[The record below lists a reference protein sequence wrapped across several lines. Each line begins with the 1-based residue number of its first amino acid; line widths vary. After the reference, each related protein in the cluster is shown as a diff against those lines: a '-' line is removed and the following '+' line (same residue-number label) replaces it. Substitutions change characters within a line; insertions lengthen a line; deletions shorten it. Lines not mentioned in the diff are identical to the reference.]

1 MRTIANKWIA
11 TAGAALVIAGQ
22 SFSAQAAPYLSLN
35 VTAQP
40 RCGAGSVSDL
50 NLPQRA
56 LCRGS
61 GRLRSPRRIGN
72 DFGYQ
77 STGQNGQQPD
87 KRAAAPRE
95 NSSRAPASEPA
106 HGSVDKAA
114 VGSSANVLVA
124 TDEDY
129 RIGSGDVIEVE
140 VEDAPELSGN
150 FRVTAAGTFLMHY
163 LGRINAQN
171 KTTEDLARFIAN
183 GLRERYIFDPRV
195 IVTVK
200 QYNSRAFFIQGAVH
214 GAGVFQ
220 IEGRPSLLELITLA
234 GGLQQNH
241 SSTAFIIRKIRPPAA
256 APDRTLDTPGDDGNK
271 DQAKGPAS
279 DRAQDAPAQ
288 YTLLKVNI
296 NGLLKGRFEQ
306 NMFLEPGDIVNIPPT
321 EVFFVAGEVKQP
333 GSFPLKEGTTL
344 RQAISLAQGV
354 NFTAAAGK
362 GIIFRENAD
371 TGKRQE
377 IAVDVGAVMS
387 AKKEDMVLAPNDI
400 ILIPNSKMKK
410 VAGPIISAF
419 ATNAIMLPMR
429 Y

>member
-1 MRTIANKWIA
+1 MLSIVPFTSAPGRYRSRYCTN
-11 TAGAALVIAGQ
+11 GQSAGQ
-22 SFSAQAAPYLSLN
+22 P
-35 VTAQP
+35 
-40 RCGAGSVSDL
+40 
-50 NLPQRA
+50 
-56 LCRGS
+56 
-61 GRLRSPRRIGN
+61 
-72 DFGYQ
+72 
-77 STGQNGQQPD
+77 NGQQAD
-87 KRAAAPRE
+87 KRVAAPRE
-95 NSSRAPASEPA
+95 NSSRAPAHDSA
-106 HGSVDKAA
+106 RGSVDKAA
-114 VGSSANVLVA
+114 VGSSANVLANVLVD

-129 RIGSGDVIEVE
+129 RIGAGDVIEVE

-171 KTTEDLARFIAN
+171 KTTEELARFIAN

-195 IVTVK
+195 IVNVK

-241 SSTAFIIRKIRPPAA
+241 SSTAFIIRKIRPPAT
-256 APDRTLDTPGDDGNK
+256 APATVPDGTQDAPSNDGNNDQSKGQATDRTQDT
-271 DQAKGPAS
+271 
-279 DRAQDAPAQ
+279 PAQ

-344 RQAISLAQGV
+344 RQAISLAQGM

-371 TGKRQE
+371 SGKRQE
-377 IAVDVGAVMS
+377 ITVDIGAVMS
-387 AKKEDMVLAPNDI
+387 AKKEDIVLLPNDI

>member
-1 MRTIANKWIA
+1 M
-11 TAGAALVIAGQ
+11 
-22 SFSAQAAPYLSLN
+22 
-35 VTAQP
+35 
-40 RCGAGSVSDL
+40 
-50 NLPQRA
+50 
-56 LCRGS
+56 
-61 GRLRSPRRIGN
+61 
-72 DFGYQ
+72 
-77 STGQNGQQPD
+77 
-87 KRAAAPRE
+87 APRE
-95 NSSRAPASEPA
+95 NSSRAPAHDPA

-114 VGSSANVLVA
+114 VGSSANVLVD

-129 RIGSGDVIEVE
+129 RIGAGDVIEVE

-163 LGRINAQN
+163 LGRIDARN
-171 KTTEDLARFIAN
+171 KTTEELARFIAN

-195 IVTVK
+195 IVTVR

-241 SSTAFIIRKIRPPAA
+241 SSTAFIIRKIRPPAT
-256 APDRTLDTPGDDGNK
+256 APATVPDGTQDT
-271 DQAKGPAS
+271 
-279 DRAQDAPAQ
+279 PAQ

-344 RQAISLAQGV
+344 RQAISLAQGM

-371 TGKRQE
+371 SGKRQE
-377 IAVDVGAVMS
+377 ITVDVGAVMS
-387 AKKEDMVLAPNDI
+387 AKKEDVVLLPNDI